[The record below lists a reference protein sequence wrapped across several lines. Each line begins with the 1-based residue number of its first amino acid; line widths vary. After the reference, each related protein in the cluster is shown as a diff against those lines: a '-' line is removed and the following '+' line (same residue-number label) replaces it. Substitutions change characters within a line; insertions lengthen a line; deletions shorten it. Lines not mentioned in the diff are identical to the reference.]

1 MNSSKSASTV
11 SFARNFLC
19 ALLLVTLPV
28 VVSAQSYDGLNAL
41 EGYET
46 KTFFSEGA
54 FEQAVDMAARCDRV
68 IAFYKDL
75 IDFEPT
81 VTLLVLSQADWPNHT
96 TFPVY
101 GMPHYTSNDV
111 LIVASED
118 NDFWDSFIP
127 PLYMFPQELAQEIT
141 SAYSDENGSLSM
153 RGFFD
158 LLAIHELGHGFHFQG
173 DLTMQRRWMG
183 ELFSNIL
190 LHTYIAEVEPEL
202 LPALTVFP
210 RMVVSSTDRNELAF
224 TTLQELESNYN
235 LIGMQHPNNY
245 GWYQCRWHMAAGDIY
260 DHGGVESFVQLWHAL
275 KNQSEPLDDEAFATL
290 LAEQVHQ
297 RVADVQLKW
306 DD

>member
-1 MNSSKSASTV
+1 MNVLISVSPV
-11 SFARNFLC
+11 SFIHNFLC
-19 ALLLVTLPV
+19 VLLLLTMPV
-28 VVSAQSYDGLNAL
+28 VLSAQSYEGLNVL
-41 EGYET
+41 EGYQT
-46 KTFFSEGA
+46 KTFFSEGSHSH
-54 FEQAVDMAARCDRV
+54 AVDMAARCDRV

-81 VTLLVLSQADWPNHT
+81 VTLLVLSQADWSNHT

-101 GMPHYTSNDV
+101 GMPHYTAENV

-118 NDFWDSFIP
+118 NDFWRSFIP
-127 PLYMFPQELAQEIT
+127 PLNMLPQELAQEIT
-141 SAYSDENGSLSM
+141 NAYSDENGSLSM

-158 LLAIHELGHGFHFQG
+158 LLAIHELGHGFHLQG
-173 DLTMQRRWMG
+173 DLTMQRLWMG

-190 LHTYIAEVEPEL
+190 LHTYIAEVEHEL
-202 LPALTVFP
+202 LPPLTVFP

-224 TTLQELESNYN
+224 TTLQELESNYS

-260 DHGGVESFVQLWHAL
+260 DNGGVEAFVHLWHTL
-275 KNQSEPLDDEAFATL
+275 KNQSEPLDDEAFAAL
-290 LAEQVHQ
+290 LAQHVHQ
-297 RVADVQLKW
+297 SVADVQLKW